1 MGALEIFFDG
11 GEGAGIVF
19 DESGVG
25 GTAAEGFDSEG
36 TRTCEEIEDAGIDD
50 EIAEAREDSP
60 FDEIHGGA
68 EFGAW
73 GEEGETAGDSCDD
86 FHGVTGGVTGGMA
99 DWASILACSFL
110 RFFSSFLR
118 SSSAFFFFSSSR
130 FLGLRKPERTSMSWE
145 GMAMPVS
152 FSMRL
157 VLTLSVVPVI
167 LKGREDWSFSVGVK
181 LVLRRSGS

>member
-1 MGALEIFFDG
+1 MSALEIFFDG

-25 GTAAEGFDSEG
+25 GPSAEGFDSKR
-36 TRTCEEIEDAGIDD
+36 TRTREEIEDAGIDD
-50 EIAEAREDSP
+50 EIAEAREDGP

-86 FHGVTGGVTGGMA
+86 FHGFTGGLA
-99 DWASILACSFL
+99 DWASILAWSFL

-130 FLGLRKPERTSMSWE
+130 FLGLRKPERTSMSCE

-167 LKGREDWSFSVGVK
+167 LNRRDDWSFWVGVK

>member
-1 MGALEIFFDG
+1 VGALEIFFDG

-36 TRTCEEIEDAGIDD
+36 TRACEEIEDAGIND
-50 EIAEAREDSP
+50 EITEAREDGP
-60 FDEIHGGA
+60 FDEIHGGT
-68 EFGAW
+68 EFGAR

-86 FHGVTGGVTGGMA
+86 FHGLAGGMA